1 MSTIGKASAAI
12 IKQFKLSTWAIN
24 NRTSVYV
31 MMFIILIIGW
41 RSYGTMPKESFPEI
55 KQPTIYINTV
65 YPGNSPV
72 DIENLLTR
80 PLEKELNTI
89 NGIKKLNSTSIQDFS
104 VIIVEFELDV
114 PSNEALQEV
123 KDAVDRADAAL
134 PTDLPADP
142 SIMELD
148 FSEMPV
154 MNVNVYGDYP
164 QAKLKEYA
172 EYLEDEIENLPEIS
186 AVDIT
191 GLSEDE
197 VQVNVD
203 RIKMEALEITLTD
216 IERAI
221 AGENVTMSGGDI
233 KSIDGDD
240 ITRRNIRIKGEF
252 EDYHDIEN
260 VIVKNEF
267 QNIVYMKDVG
277 EVNFG
282 PKEPSS
288 FARLDGESVVALDVK
303 KKSGE
308 NLLNAADK
316 IKQII
321 VDAKASQFPKDL
333 NVLITNDQSKFT
345 RSMVNNLENS
355 IIMGVLLVVGVLVF
369 FLGLRNSLF
378 VGVAIPL
385 SMLMGIA
392 ILNFG
397 GNTLNM
403 MVLFSLILALGMLV
417 DNGIV
422 VVENIYRLRTTTNKT
437 AEESSKE
444 GVGEVAS
451 AIIASTAT
459 TLAAFVPLLFW
470 KDLMGE
476 FMKFLPITLIIVL
489 ASSLFVALVVNPV
502 LTADH
507 MRTEEAKKSESKKY
521 WLYLGVAFVLGL
533 LFHLASGPSSGAQE
547 AMNWRGM
554 RLMGSLFLVG
564 VIFSLLNRFY
574 MIPVGNWFMKSK
586 MPKIE
591 NWYSRRISFALG
603 GWRPVVYFTGTILLM
618 VFSLG
623 IFSSNPNIV
632 FFPDNEPKMVNVFIE
647 TPLGTDIEKTNEV
660 TKKLE
665 KRIRAEVMKDSVI
678 VEAILAQVGEKT
690 ADPNEGQQAG
700 SSPNKAR
707 ITVSFLDY
715 EKRVFISD
723 TKTSD
728 LMTRIKA
735 ACEDF
740 PQAQLTFAK
749 DNMGPPV
756 GKPIN
761 VEVKGENYLELIAY
775 VEQIK
780 RKMEEARIPGVDQ
793 LKTDLELGKPMLEVT
808 INREAARR
816 FGMSTM
822 DIANTIRVA
831 NQGKEISKLKD
842 GEDDYEINLRFK
854 DEYRYNLNDLLNT
867 KITFRNMA
875 SGQISQVPISAVTE
889 IKFNSTYGTVKRL
902 DMDRVISIFSEVEQ
916 GFNANEIVGQ
926 YKELLSDFPA
936 KPGYEFKFTGEQE
949 EQGKSQDF
957 LMGAMML
964 AMFIIFLIIV
974 TQFNS
979 VVGPVI
985 IMMSVVFSTIG
996 VFLGFGLTKMPFSI
1010 MMSGIGIISLAGV
1023 VVNNAIVLIDY
1034 TILLRQRRRAELGI
1048 SNGQSLPYDDVVGTI
1063 VEAGRTR
1070 LRPVLLT
1077 AITTVLGLLPLATG
1091 MNINF
1096 YTLLTEFDAQIYF
1109 GGDNADFWGPMAWTV
1124 IFGLIFATFLTLI
1137 IVPVMYLISDRL
1149 TVKVSSMFKREAIES
1164 ELQMDEIVVSEKD

>member
-1 MSTIGKASAAI
+1 MSKLKEI
-12 IKQFKLSTWAIN
+12 IKEFKLSSWSVN
-24 NRTSVYV
+24 NRISVYV
-31 MMFIILIIGW
+31 MIFIILIIGW
-41 RSYGTMPKESFPEI
+41 RSYNTMPKESFPEI
-55 KQPTIYINTV
+55 KQPTIYVNTA

-89 NGIKKLNSTSIQDFS
+89 NGIKKLSSTSIQDFS
-104 VIIVEFELDV
+104 VIVAEFDLDV

-123 KDAVDRADAAL
+123 KDAVDRADADL
-134 PTDLPADP
+134 PNDLPADP
-142 SIMELD
+142 NIMELD

-164 QAKLKEYA
+164 EAKLKEYA
-172 EYLEDEIENLPEIS
+172 EYLEEKIENLQEIS

-197 VQVNVD
+197 VEVSVD
-203 RIKMEALEITLTD
+203 RVKMEALEITLTD
-216 IERAI
+216 VERAI

-233 KSIDGDD
+233 RSVDGSD
-240 ITRRNIRIKGEF
+240 ISRRNIRIKGEF
-252 EDYHDIEN
+252 ESFRDIED

-267 QNIVYMKDVG
+267 QNIVYMRDIG
-277 EVNFG
+277 EVTFG
-282 PKEPSS
+282 PKEPTS
-288 FARLDGESVVALDVK
+288 FARLDGKPVVALDVK

-308 NLLNAADK
+308 NLLNASDK
-316 IKQII
+316 IKAII
-321 VDAKASQFPKDL
+321 AKAQASTFPKDL

-378 VGVAIPL
+378 VGIAIPL

-392 ILNFG
+392 LLNFG

-422 VVENIYRLRTTTNKT
+422 VVENIYRLRSEKGKN
-437 AEESSKE
+437 AERASKE

-507 MRTEEAKKSESKKY
+507 MRVEDPKKRGARSFWIRIILAAVVGTAFQFMGMTEAAAGSAE
-521 WLYLGVAFVLGL
+521 GVSAG
-533 LFHLASGPSSGAQE
+533 
-547 AMNWRGM
+547 NM
-554 RLMGSLFLVG
+554 RFMGSLFYVG
-564 VIFSLLNRFY
+564 VLFSLVNRFY
-574 MIPVGNWFMKSK
+574 MVPVGRWFMNTK

-591 NWYSRRISFALG
+591 AWYSRRVEFAITKWRPIAYFIATLFLLVFALG
-603 GWRPVVYFTGTILLM
+603 FYFG
-618 VFSLG
+618 G
-623 IFSSNPNIV
+623 EPNIV
-632 FFPDNEPKMVNVFIE
+632 FFPDNEPRMVNVFIE
-647 TPLGTDIEKTNEV
+647 TPLGTDIVKTNEI
-660 TKKLE
+660 TKELE
-665 KRIRAEVMKDSVI
+665 ARISKEVERDSVI
-678 VEAILAQVGEKT
+678 VEAVLAQVGEKT
-690 ADPNEGQQAG
+690 ADPNEGVQQG

-715 EKRVFISD
+715 EERIFLSE
-723 TKTSD
+723 TTTSE
-728 LMTRIKA
+728 LMTRIKK
-735 ACEDF
+735 ACADF
-740 PQAQLTFAK
+740 PEAQLTFGK

-761 VEVKGENYLELIAY
+761 LEVKGENYLELISY

-793 LKTDLELGKPMLEVT
+793 LKTDLELGKPMLE
-808 INREAARR
+808 INIDREAAKR
-816 FGMSTM
+816 FNVSTM

-854 DEYRYNLNDLLNT
+854 DEYRYNLNNLLNT
-867 KITFRNMA
+867 NITFRDMA
-875 SGQISQVPISAVTE
+875 SGKISQVPISAVTDIE
-889 IKFNSTYGTVKRL
+889 FNSTYGTVKRL
-902 DMDRVISIFSEVEQ
+902 DMDRVITIFSEVEE

-926 YKELLSDFPA
+926 YKQLLSDFP
-936 KPGYEFKFTGEQE
+936 KKEGYEFKFTGEQE
-949 EQGKSQDF
+949 EQGKSTAF

-979 VVGPVI
+979 VIGPVI
-985 IMMSVVFSTIG
+985 IMFSVVFSTIG
-996 VFLGFGLTKMPFSI
+996 VFLGFGLTGMPFSV

-1034 TILLRQRRRAELGI
+1034 TILLRQRKRVELGLDKDAR
-1048 SNGQSLPYDDVVGTI
+1048 LPMDEIVGTI

-1096 YTLLTEFDAQIYF
+1096 GSLLRDFDAQFYI

-1124 IFGLIFATFLTLI
+1124 IFGLIFATFLTLV
-1137 IVPVMYLISDRL
+1137 IVPVMYLLSDRL
-1149 TVKVSSMFKREAIES
+1149 TFWVKRMVGTARTVHTTAEE
-1164 ELQMDEIVVSEKD
+1164 V

>member
-1 MSTIGKASAAI
+1 MSKLKEI
-12 IKQFKLSTWAIN
+12 IKEFKLSSWSVN
-24 NRTSVYV
+24 NRISVYV
-31 MMFIILIIGW
+31 MIFIILIIGW
-41 RSYGTMPKESFPEI
+41 RSYNTMPKESFPEI
-55 KQPTIYINTV
+55 KQPTIYVNTA

-72 DIENLLTR
+72 DIENLLSR

-89 NGIKKLNSTSIQDFS
+89 NGIKKLSSTSIQDFS
-104 VIIVEFELDV
+104 VIIAEFDLDV

-123 KDAVDRADAAL
+123 KDAVDRAEADL
-134 PTDLPADP
+134 PNDLPADP
-142 SIMELD
+142 NIMELD

-164 QAKLKEYA
+164 EAKLKEYA
-172 EYLEDEIENLPEIS
+172 EYLEEKIENLPEIS

-197 VQVNVD
+197 VEVSID
-203 RIKMEALEITLTD
+203 RVKMEALEITLSD
-216 IERAI
+216 VERAI
-221 AGENVTMSGGDI
+221 AGENITMSGGDI
-233 KSIDGDD
+233 RSVDGSD
-240 ITRRNIRIKGEF
+240 ISRRNIRIKGEF
-252 EDYHDIEN
+252 ESFRDIED

-267 QNIVYMKDVG
+267 QNIVYMRDIG
-277 EVNFG
+277 EVTFG
-282 PKEPSS
+282 PKEPTS
-288 FARLDGESVVALDVK
+288 FARLDGKPVVALDVK

-308 NLLNAADK
+308 NLLNASDK
-316 IKQII
+316 IKAII
-321 VDAKASQFPKDL
+321 AKAQGTTFPKDL

-378 VGVAIPL
+378 VGIAIPL

-392 ILNFG
+392 LLNFG

-422 VVENIYRLRTTTNKT
+422 VVENIYRLRSDKGKS
-437 AEESSKE
+437 AERASKE

-507 MRTEEAKKSESKKY
+507 MRVDDPKKRGARLFWIRILLAAVVGIAFQFMGMTEAAAGTAE
-521 WLYLGVAFVLGL
+521 GVDAG
-533 LFHLASGPSSGAQE
+533 
-547 AMNWRGM
+547 NM
-554 RLMGSLFLVG
+554 RFIGSLFVVG
-564 VIFSLLNRFY
+564 VLFSLVNRFY
-574 MIPVGNWFMKSK
+574 MVPVGRWFMNTM

-591 NWYSRRISFALG
+591 AWYSRRVEFAITKWRPIAYFIATLFLLVFALG
-603 GWRPVVYFTGTILLM
+603 FYFG
-618 VFSLG
+618 G
-623 IFSSNPNIV
+623 EPNIV
-632 FFPDNEPKMVNVFIE
+632 FFPDNEPRMVNVFIE
-647 TPLGTDIEKTNEV
+647 TPLGTDIVKTNEI
-660 TKKLE
+660 TKELE
-665 KRIRAEVMKDSVI
+665 ARISKEVERDSLI
-678 VEAILAQVGEKT
+678 VEAVLAQVGEKT
-690 ADPNEGQQAG
+690 ADPNEGVQQG

-715 EKRVFISD
+715 EERIFLS
-723 TKTSD
+723 KTTTSE
-728 LMTRIKA
+728 LMTRIKK
-735 ACEDF
+735 ACADF
-740 PQAQLTFAK
+740 PEAQLTFGK

-793 LKTDLELGKPMLEVT
+793 LKTDLELGKPMLE
-808 INREAARR
+808 INIDREAAKR
-816 FGMSTM
+816 FNVSTM

-831 NQGKEISKLKD
+831 NQGKEISKFKE

-854 DEYRYNLNDLLNT
+854 DEYRYNLNNLLNT
-867 KITFRNMA
+867 NITFRDMA
-875 SGQISQVPISAVTE
+875 SGKISQVPISAVTDIE
-889 IKFNSTYGTVKRL
+889 FNSTYGTVKRL
-902 DMDRVISIFSEVEQ
+902 DMDRVITIFSEVEE

-926 YKELLSDFPA
+926 YKQLLSDFP
-936 KPGYEFKFTGEQE
+936 KKDGYEFKFTGEQE
-949 EQGKSQDF
+949 EQGKSTEF

-979 VVGPVI
+979 VIGPVI
-985 IMMSVVFSTIG
+985 IMFSVVFSTIG
-996 VFLGFGLTKMPFSI
+996 VFLGFGLTGMPFSI

-1034 TILLRQRRRAELGI
+1034 TILLRQRKRVELGLDKDAR
-1048 SNGQSLPYDDVVGTI
+1048 LPMEEIVGTI

-1096 YTLLTEFDAQIYF
+1096 GSLLRDFDAQFYI
-1109 GGDNADFWGPMAWTV
+1109 GGDNVDFWGPMAWTV
-1124 IFGLIFATFLTLI
+1124 IFGLIFATFLTLV
-1137 IVPVMYLISDRL
+1137 IVPVMYLLSDRL
-1149 TVKVSSMFKREAIES
+1149 TFWVKRMTGTARKVHQTAEE
-1164 ELQMDEIVVSEKD
+1164 V

>member
-1 MSTIGKASAAI
+1 MAKIQEI
-12 IKQFKLSTWAIN
+12 IKEFKLSSWSVQ
-24 NRTSVYV
+24 NRISVYV
-31 MMFIILIIGW
+31 MVFIILVIGW
-41 RSYGTMPKESFPEI
+41 RSYSTMPKESFPEI

-72 DIENLLTR
+72 DMENLVTR
-80 PLEKELNTI
+80 PIEKELNTI
-89 NGIKKLNSTSIQDFS
+89 NGIKKLSSTSIQDFS
-104 VIIVEFELDV
+104 IIIAEFDLDV

-123 KDAVDRADAAL
+123 KDAVDRADAEL
-134 PTDLPADP
+134 PNDLPADP

-154 MNVNVYGDYP
+154 MNVNVYGNYP
-164 QAKLKEYA
+164 EEKLKEYS
-172 EYLEDEIENLPEIS
+172 EYLEDEIEKLPEIS

-191 GLSEDE
+191 GLTEDE
-197 VQVNVD
+197 VEVSVD

-216 IERAI
+216 VERAI
-221 AGENVTMSGGDI
+221 AGENITMSGGDI
-233 KSIDGDD
+233 RSIDGGD
-240 ITRRNIRIKGEF
+240 ITRRNIRINGEF
-252 EDYHDIEN
+252 KDYRDILD

-267 QNIVYMKDVG
+267 QNIVYMRDIGTVS
-277 EVNFG
+277 FG
-282 PKEPSS
+282 PKEPTS
-288 FARLDGESVVALDVK
+288 FARLDGKPVVALDVK

-308 NLLNAADK
+308 NLLNAAEK
-316 IKQII
+316 IRAII
-321 VDAKASQFPKDL
+321 ADAQENRFPKDL

-345 RSMVNNLENS
+345 KSMVNNLENS

-378 VGVAIPL
+378 VGIAIPL

-392 ILNFG
+392 LLNFG

-422 VVENIYRLRTTTNKT
+422 VVENIYRLRTTTSLSQ
-437 AEESSKE
+437 EDSSKQ

-502 LTADH
+502 LTAD
-507 MRTEEAKKSESKKY
+507 MMDIEEAKQSKAKKFFTR
-521 WLYLGVAFVLGL
+521 LILALIVGVIFILVGRNMRSADAEGVNGTNMILLGA
-533 LFHLASGPSSGAQE
+533 
-547 AMNWRGM
+547 
-554 RLMGSLFLVG
+554 LFLVG
-564 VIFSLLNRFY
+564 VLFALVNRYY
-574 MIPVGNWFMKSK
+574 MIPVGNHFMKYT

-591 NWYSRRISFALG
+591 NWYSRRVEFALRG
-603 GWRPVVYFTGTILLM
+603 YRPLLYFLGTVLLM
-618 VFSLG
+618 ILSLG
-623 IFSSNPNIV
+623 FYFSSDPEIV
-632 FFPDNEPKMVNVFIE
+632 FFPENEPKMVNVFVE
-647 TPLGTDIEKTNEV
+647 TPLGTDIEKTNEI

-665 KRIRAEVMKDSVI
+665 QRIAAEVAPDSVI
-678 VEAILAQVGEKT
+678 VEAMLAQVGEKT
-690 ADPNEGQQAG
+690 SDPNEGPQSG

-715 EKRVFISD
+715 EERVFLSD
-723 TKTSD
+723 TKTSE
-728 LMTRIKA
+728 LMTRIKK
-735 ACEDF
+735 ACSDF
-740 PQAQLTFAK
+740 PEAELTFSK

-761 VEVKGENYLELIAY
+761 VEVKGENYLELISY
-775 VEQIK
+775 VESIK
-780 RKMEEARIPGVDQ
+780 RKMEDARIPGVDQ

-808 INREAARR
+808 IDREAARR
-816 FGMSTM
+816 FGVSTM
-822 DIANTIRVA
+822 DIANTLRVA
-831 NQGKEISKLKD
+831 NQGKEISKFKE
-842 GEDDYEINLRFK
+842 GEDDYEINLRFL
-854 DEYRYNLNDLLNT
+854 DAYRYNLNDLLNT

-875 SGQISQVPISAVTE
+875 TGKISQVPISAVADVR
-889 IKFNSTYGTVKRL
+889 FNSTYGTVKRL
-902 DMDRVISIFSEVEQ
+902 DMDRVITIFSEVEE

-926 YKELLSDFPA
+926 YKELLSDFP
-936 KPGYEFKFTGEQE
+936 KKEGYEFKFTGEQE

-979 VVGPVI
+979 VIGPLI
-985 IMMSVVFSTIG
+985 IMCSVIFSIIG
-996 VFLGFGLTKMPFSI
+996 VFLGFGIARMPFSI

-1048 SNGQSLPYDDVVGTI
+1048 PDNGRLPYDEIVGTI

-1109 GGDNADFWGPMAWTV
+1109 GGDNANFWGPMAWTV

-1137 IVPVMYLISDRL
+1137 IVPVMYMMSDRA
-1149 TVKVSSMFKREAIES
+1149 TVKVKSLVGGLVKEEDVENTNIGTVP
-1164 ELQMDEIVVSEKD
+1164 D

>member
-1 MSTIGKASAAI
+1 
-12 IKQFKLSTWAIN
+12 
-24 NRTSVYV
+24 
-31 MMFIILIIGW
+31 
-41 RSYGTMPKESFPEI
+41 MPKESFPEI
-55 KQPTIYINTV
+55 KQPTIYINTA

-72 DIENLLTR
+72 DIENLVTR
-80 PLEKELNTI
+80 PIEKELKSI
-89 NGIKKLNSTSIQDFS
+89 NGMKKLSSTSIQDFS
-104 VIIVEFELDV
+104 VIVAEFELDV

-123 KDAVDRADAAL
+123 KDAVDRADADL

-142 SIMELD
+142 NIMELD

-164 QAKLKEYA
+164 QNKLKEYA

-197 VQVNVD
+197 VQVSID

-216 IERAI
+216 VERAI

-252 EDYHDIEN
+252 EDYRDIEN
-260 VIVKNEF
+260 VIIKNEF
-267 QNIVYMKDVG
+267 QNIVYMRDIGSVT
-277 EVNFG
+277 FG
-282 PKEPSS
+282 PKEPTS

-316 IKQII
+316 IKQIV
-321 VDAKASQFPKDL
+321 VDAKATQFPKDL
-333 NVLITNDQSKFT
+333 KVLITNDQSKFT

-422 VVENIYRLRTTTNKT
+422 VVENIYRLRTTTNKG
-437 AEESSKE
+437 AEQSSKE

-507 MRTEEAKKSESKKY
+507 MRTEEAKKSDSRKY
-521 WLYLGVAFVLGL
+521 WIYLIIALGL
-533 LFHLASGPSSGAQE
+533 GILFHLMAGGAGE
-547 AMNWRGM
+547 TDGTDNRGM
-554 RLMGSLFLVG
+554 KLMGSLFVVG
-564 VIFSLLNRFY
+564 VIFSLINRFY
-574 MIPVGNWFMKSK
+574 MIPVGNWFMKHK

-591 NWYSRRISFALG
+591 AWYSRRIQFALS
-603 GWRPVVYFTGTILLM
+603 GWKPVLYFLGTILLM
-618 VFSLG
+618 ILSLG
-623 IFSSNPNIV
+623 FYFSSNPNIV
-632 FFPDNEPKMVNVFIE
+632 FFPDNEPKMVNIFIE
-647 TPLGTDIEKTNEV
+647 TPLGTDIEKTNEI

-665 KRIRAEVMKDSVI
+665 KLIAAEVMPDSVI
-678 VEAILAQVGEKT
+678 VEAMLAQVGEKT

-715 EKRVFISD
+715 EKRVFLSP

-735 ACEDF
+735 VCEDF
-740 PQAQLTFAK
+740 PEAQLTFAK

-793 LKTDLELGKPMLEVT
+793 LKTDLELGKPMLEIT
-808 INREAARR
+808 INRDAARR

-875 SGQISQVPISAVTE
+875 SGQISQVPISAVADV
-889 IKFNSTYGTVKRL
+889 KFNSTYGTVKRL

-979 VVGPVI
+979 VVGPII

-996 VFLGFGLTKMPFSI
+996 VFLGFGLTRMPFSI

-1034 TILLRQRRRAELGI
+1034 TILLRQRRRAELGL
-1048 SNGQSLPYDDVVGTI
+1048 SDNQVLPYDDVVNTI

-1096 YTLLTEFDAQIYF
+1096 FTLLTEFDAQLYV

-1149 TVKVSSMFKREAIES
+1149 TVKTASLFKRNAVADDDS
-1164 ELQMDEIVVSEKD
+1164 LVNVPD